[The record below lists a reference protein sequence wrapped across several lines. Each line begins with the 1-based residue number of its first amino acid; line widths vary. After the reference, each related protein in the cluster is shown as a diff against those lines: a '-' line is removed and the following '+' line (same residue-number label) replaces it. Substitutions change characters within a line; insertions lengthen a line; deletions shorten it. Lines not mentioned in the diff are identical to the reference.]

1 MKHTT
6 TMQSP
11 EDILPASSMGHKAK
25 RLNCRPNHALFFMH
39 TPTVYSNRLYANY
52 RAKSTTS
59 KHQLK
64 DTTHMASSPQGPK

>member
-11 EDILPASSMGHKAK
+11 EDILPASSLGHKAK

-39 TPTVYSNRLYANY
+39 TPTVY